1 MTNLSEKTKT
11 NTTVE
16 FSNNQTVYVIKTQQ
30 ELKIKSNYTAEN
42 GMVYYNT
49 IDESGNEEF
58 YGFYQLE
65 SLQDKLISMNRV
77 KKFIDNAMNFNGL
90 KSFKEVNDTLNAL
103 IEIRDCS
110 KYIPESHDEKL
121 YLYIANLK
129 LILKANGYK

>member
-1 MTNLSEKTKT
+1 MTNLSEKTQTKS
-11 NTTVE
+11 TVK
-16 FSNNQTVYVIKTQQ
+16 FSNNQTVYVIKTQK

-49 IDESGNEEF
+49 IDESGNEKY

-65 SLQDKLISMNRV
+65 SLQDKLISMNQV

-90 KSFKEVNDTLNAL
+90 KSFQEVSDTLNAL
-103 IEIRDCS
+103 IKIRDFS
-110 KYIPESHDEKL
+110 AYIPESHEEKL

-129 LILKANGYK
+129 LILKANGYR